1 MREDKERQRQRKE
14 DGETQMEGRGLGGTD
29 RGKRMERH
37 RGKGME
43 RQIEERG

>member
-1 MREDKERQRQRKE
+1 
-14 DGETQMEGRGLGGTD
+14 MEGRGLGGTD